1 MTTADSLPAAPRL
14 PPSWLFVLAVFSGAA
29 MVFLVEP
36 MVAKLVLPMLGGSP
50 AVWNTSLAFFQAAL
64 LAGYGYA
71 HLLQKLKSVRLQALI
86 HLAVLV
92 LAALALPLRVTG
104 ALGEPSSHHPA
115 LWLLGVLTVS
125 LGAPFAALSA
135 TAPLV
140 QSWHARV
147 FRQDGAPEPWALYAA
162 SNFGSLLALLAYPI
176 LVEPLLGVT
185 EQRLG
190 WSLAYGGF
198 VLLMAVVAFNVRRA
212 APIPAATE
220 PEPPRVAPVPWLTR
234 LIWIGLAAIPS
245 SLMLGVTAH
254 LTTDV
259 ASAPF
264 IWVIPLGLYLITFII
279 AFQTRPAISPSLAL
293 TLQGAALGLCLA
305 IFHASQIEVLLAA
318 HLTCFFLTAL
328 ICHQALVA
336 RRPDTAHLTEF
347 YLCLSIGGVVGGA
360 FNAFLAPAIF
370 NTVLEYPLVLIL
382 SCLARPF
389 GAGPLS
395 KGQWGWIALA
405 LASAA
410 GAILA
415 VGHIQEITLIRALL
429 AGAAVGAFM
438 LRDRALVFLALI
450 VVLAF
455 ASHKVDDRTDV
466 IRTDRSFFGVVRE
479 SRTTVPALGGEVRMM
494 AHGTTLHGAQAQDPK
509 YRCRPLVY
517 YAPETPIGQ
526 VFIAERL
533 RKPAMAL
540 GAVGL
545 GTGSVAAYTRPGDV
559 LTFFEIDPLVIKLA
573 SDRRVFSYTTDC
585 AGGQVGYV
593 LGDARLTLAKQA
605 PPGGF
610 DILLIDAFSSDAVPA
625 HLLTV
630 EAMKGYLSYLKPD
643 GLLILHL
650 TNRNLDLRSPA
661 MAVAAAAGGYSL
673 LQKHEEPAGSP
684 SMWESSEYALLVARS
699 PQALAR
705 YRADPRWT
713 AGDPTRAR
721 AWTDDY
727 SNLISAFYRR
737 LRERMDEKS
746 PSR

>member
-1 MTTADSLPAAPRL
+1 MTTADALTAPTKT
-14 PPSWLFVLAVFSGAA
+14 PPGWLFVLAVFCGAA

-71 HLLQKLKSVRLQALI
+71 HGLQKLKSVRLQAII
-86 HLAVLV
+86 HVGVLV
-92 LAALALPLRVTG
+92 VAALALPLRVTG

-115 LWLLGVLTVS
+115 LWLLGVLTIS

-147 FRQDGAPEPWALYAA
+147 FRQAGAPEPWALYAA

-176 LVEPLLGVT
+176 LIEPTLGVT
-185 EQRLG
+185 QQRWT
-190 WSLAYGGF
+190 WSLAYGAF
-198 VLLMAVVAFNVRRA
+198 ILLMALVAYNVRRT
-212 APIPAATE
+212 APPPVPTE
-220 PEPPRVAPVPWLTR
+220 AQPKAPPVPWRTR

-279 AFQTRPAISPSLAL
+279 AFQTKPAIKPELAL

-328 ICHQALVA
+328 VCHQALVT

-360 FNAFLAPAIF
+360 FNAFLAPVIF

-389 GAGPLS
+389 GAGTVS
-395 KGQWGWIALA
+395 RGQWGWIALA

-415 VGHIQEITLIRALL
+415 VGHIQEITLVRALL

-466 IRTDRSFFGVVRE
+466 TRTDRSFFGVVRE
-479 SRTTVPALGGEVRMM
+479 SRTTVSALGGEVKMM
-494 AHGTTLHGAQAQDPK
+494 AHGTTLHGAQAQDPRF
-509 YRCRPLVY
+509 RCRPLVY

-526 VFIAERL
+526 VFTAERL
-533 RKPAMAL
+533 RKPAMTM

-545 GTGSVAAYTRPGDV
+545 GTGSVAAYSRPGDS

-573 SDRRVFSYTTDC
+573 SDPKVFSYTTEC
-585 AGGQVGYV
+585 AGGTVGYV

-630 EAMKGYLSYLKPD
+630 EAMKSYLSYLKPD
-643 GLLILHL
+643 GVLVLHL

-661 MAVAAAAGGYSL
+661 MAVVAQAGGFSL
-673 LQKHEEPAGSP
+673 LQKHEQPPGSP
-684 SMWESSEYALLVARS
+684 NLWESSEYALLVARS
-699 PQALAR
+699 PEVLAR

-713 AGDPTRAR
+713 PGDPTKAR

-737 LRERMDEKS
+737 LRERLAERK
-746 PSR
+746 PTH